1 MTTDEVR
8 DPMQMDSN
16 IVHSDKKKASKEL
29 DTLTSN
35 AGKSSQQNTNETG
48 STILKEA
55 SAAPLKKMSFADLL
69 KSKNTSQSAGQNA
82 NSKQAGRNANSS
94 NKSQSHRSAPVESQK
109 SRKSDGDEDQGSAS
123 QQLVKDTTPK
133 SSSSNQQT
141 PSVTPAV
148 NVWAERKLKIPQQP
162 PQQSQQ
168 QQQQQQQG
176 QTSVGASI
184 SEKQQNSSSSSELS
198 IASEAKDQSGQSQLD
213 QSTVDMNKSDEIA
226 SKVGD
231 IQLADPVA
239 VNDGQKA
246 LASAADGN
254 GSGNASSGRSQQQLS
269 PSSSPDQRASQPARV
284 SPAQKSD
291 RAVSSASGY
300 AGYHGNGYQSG
311 STHSQSSGG
320 YYNNSNTGGYYRGR
334 GGRGRGGGRGYNSGQ
349 PRYYSNGS
357 VYPPVAQQQQMMQ
370 QGQQQQPFIGQPG
383 AGGPQAMM
391 PGPYGANYA
400 YEYGNPQAY
409 YAYVQS
415 AMEMDS
421 IRHFVIRQVEYY
433 FSIENLI
440 HDTYFRSF
448 MDDEGFVSI
457 DVIASF
463 PRMKNVTSDVA
474 LITETIKLSSLIE
487 VVDGRVRRVEDWQM
501 WVLPKSQR
509 RTFKPSTES
518 DQKTEG
524 EYASGKSLGDNGAS
538 SSADGPSGKVATISG
553 QKSEEAVSSNN
564 TG

>member
-16 IVHSDKKKASKEL
+16 IVHSDKKKVLKES

-35 AGKSSQQNTNETG
+35 TAKSPQQSTNETG
-48 STILKEA
+48 STTLKEA

-69 KSKNTSQSAGQNA
+69 KSKNTSQNAGQSA
-82 NSKQAGRNANSS
+82 NSKLAGRNANSS
-94 NKSQSHRSAPVESQK
+94 NKSPDLQSHRSAPVESQK
-109 SRKSDGDEDQGSAS
+109 SRKSGGDEDQGSAS
-123 QQLVKDTTPK
+123 QQQVKDTTPK
-133 SSSSNQQT
+133 SNLSDQQK
-141 PSVTPAV
+141 PAVTPAV

-162 PQQSQQ
+162 SQQS
-168 QQQQQQQG
+168 QQQQQQG
-176 QTSVGASI
+176 QTSGGASN
-184 SEKQQNSSSSSELS
+184 SEKLQNSLSSSEL
-198 IASEAKDQSGQSQLD
+198 SEAKDQSGQSQLD
-213 QSTVDMNKSDEIA
+213 QSTVDMKKSDEIA

-231 IQLADPVA
+231 IQLADSQA
-239 VNDGQKA
+239 GNDGQQS

-254 GSGNASSGRSQQQLS
+254 GSGNASTERSQQQLS
-269 PSSSPDQRASQPARV
+269 PSSSPDQRSSQPARV

-320 YYNNSNTGGYYRGR
+320 YYNNSNAGGYYRGR

-357 VYPPVAQQQQMMQ
+357 GYPPVAQQQQMMQ

-400 YEYGNPQAY
+400 YPYGNPQAY

-448 MDDEGFVSI
+448 MDDQGFVSI

-474 LITETIKLSSLIE
+474 LITETIKLSPLIE

-518 DQKTEG
+518 DQKIEG
-524 EYASGKSLGDNGAS
+524 ESASGKSLGGNGVS
-538 SSADGPSGKVATISG
+538 SAADGPSDKVAAVSG
-553 QKSEEAVSSNN
+553 QQSEEVVSSNN